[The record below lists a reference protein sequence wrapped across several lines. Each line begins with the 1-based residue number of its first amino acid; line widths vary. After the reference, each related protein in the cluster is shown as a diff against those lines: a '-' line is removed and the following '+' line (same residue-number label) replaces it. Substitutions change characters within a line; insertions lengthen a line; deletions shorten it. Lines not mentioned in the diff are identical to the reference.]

1 MTNVQTET
9 KKNDLIVA
17 MNFLPEFVSKV
28 LPKIKIRRNR
38 KKDSG
43 KIVGNIQ
50 TTSDHAEDSVK
61 SYLNSIAFHSL
72 LNRTEETEVASKLSN
87 AKTKL
92 CSSMITDIKILSI
105 LLESYLAKNL
115 NTDSFGFDETDKP
128 NNKKRMSD
136 YANRRTGNLSET
148 ISDILKKKKI
158 SKKDKDLLNQELL
171 EIEFNREILNKI
183 YVYMKKKKTKSIET
197 NEFHRA
203 KLNYITAK
211 KKLVESNLRL
221 VVSIARRYIN
231 KGLPFLDL
239 IQEGN
244 IGLIRAVEKFE
255 YRRGYKFSTYATWW
269 IRQSITRA
277 LADQARI
284 IRIPVHM
291 TEQINRI
298 FSISRQLVQQLGREP
313 TSEEL
318 AEKSNFDIDKIEKIL
333 RVTKDPIA
341 LDAPVS
347 ENDANQTL
355 LDSVKDDAS
364 PSQYEFFESVELKE
378 IINDSLSKVLNQRE
392 KDVIKKRFGIDE
404 DQVFTLEEI
413 GNMFNVT
420 RERIRQIELKA
431 LKKLKKLR
439 KSPVLNY
446 LE

>member
-1 MTNVQTET
+1 MQNIQRET
-9 KKNDLIVA
+9 VKNNLVVA
-17 MNFLPEFVSKV
+17 MEFLPQFISKV
-28 LPKIKIRRNR
+28 LPKIKFPKKQ
-38 KKDSG
+38 KKDIKKVINLQASA
-43 KIVGNIQ
+43 
-50 TTSDHAEDSVK
+50 DHSEDSVK

-72 LNRTEETEVASKLSN
+72 LNKSEETEVASKLSN
-87 AKTKL
+87 SKEQICATMV
-92 CSSMITDIKILSI
+92 SDSKILS
-105 LLESYLAKNL
+105 LLFKSYLDSRDESDLIDFDAEAK
-115 NTDSFGFDETDKP
+115 K
-128 NNKKRMSD
+128 NNKRKMGD
-136 YANRRTGNLSET
+136 YANRRTGNVSQIIQQIL
-148 ISDILKKKKI
+148 LKKNFT
-158 SKKDKDLLNQELL
+158 KKDKKMLKLDLL
-171 EIEFNREILNKI
+171 EIEFTSDILHKI
-183 YVYMKKKKTKSIET
+183 YIFMKKDKFHSSEIR
-197 NEFHRA
+197 EFHKA
-203 KLNYITAK
+203 KLNYITSK
-211 KKLVESNLRL
+211 NRLVESNLRL

-255 YRRGYKFSTYATWW
+255 HQRGYKFSTYATWW

-298 FSISRQLVQQLGREP
+298 FSISRQLVQKLGREP

-341 LDAPVS
+341 LDAPIS
-347 ENDANQTL
+347 DNDSTQTL
-355 LDSVKDDAS
+355 LDSVKDDTS
-364 PSQYEFFESVELKE
+364 PSQYEYFENNELKQ
-378 IINDSLSKVLNQRE
+378 IINDSLLKVLNERE

-413 GNMFNVT
+413 GTMFNVT

>member
-1 MTNVQTET
+1 MQNIQRET
-9 KKNDLIVA
+9 VKNNLVVA
-17 MNFLPEFVSKV
+17 MEFLPQFISKV
-28 LPKIKIRRNR
+28 LPKIKFPKKQ
-38 KKDSG
+38 KKDS
-43 KIVGNIQ
+43 KKVINLQ
-50 TTSDHAEDSVK
+50 ASADHSEDSVK

-72 LNRTEETEVASKLSN
+72 LNKSEETEVASKLSN
-87 AKTKL
+87 SKEQICTTMV
-92 CSSMITDIKILSI
+92 SDSKILS
-105 LLESYLAKNL
+105 LLFKSYLDSRDESDLIDYDTEAK
-115 NTDSFGFDETDKP
+115 K
-128 NNKKRMSD
+128 NNKRKMGD
-136 YANRRTGNLSET
+136 YANRRTGNVSQIIQQIL
-148 ISDILKKKKI
+148 LKKNFT
-158 SKKDKDLLNQELL
+158 KKDKKMLKLDLL
-171 EIEFNREILNKI
+171 EIEFTSDILHKI
-183 YVYMKKKKTKSIET
+183 YIFMKKDKFDSSEIR
-197 NEFHRA
+197 EFHKA
-203 KLNYITAK
+203 KLNYITSK
-211 KKLVESNLRL
+211 NRLVESNLRL

-255 YRRGYKFSTYATWW
+255 HQRGYKFSTYATWW

-298 FSISRQLVQQLGREP
+298 FSISRQLVQKLGREP

-341 LDAPVS
+341 LDAPIS
-347 ENDANQTL
+347 DNDSTQTL
-355 LDSVKDDAS
+355 LDSVKDDTS
-364 PSQYEFFESVELKE
+364 PSQYEYFENNELKQ
-378 IINDSLSKVLNQRE
+378 IINDSLLKVLNERE

-413 GNMFNVT
+413 GTMFNVT

>member
-1 MTNVQTET
+1 MQNIQRET
-9 KKNDLIVA
+9 VKNNLVVA
-17 MNFLPEFVSKV
+17 MEFLPQFISKV
-28 LPKIKIRRNR
+28 LPKIKFPQKQ
-38 KKDSG
+38 KKDS
-43 KIVGNIQ
+43 KKVINLQ
-50 TTSDHAEDSVK
+50 ASADHSEDSVK

-72 LNRTEETEVASKLSN
+72 LNKSEETEVASKLSN
-87 AKTKL
+87 SKEQICTTMV
-92 CSSMITDIKILSI
+92 SDSKILS
-105 LLESYLAKNL
+105 LLFKSYLHSRDESDLIDFDAEAK
-115 NTDSFGFDETDKP
+115 K
-128 NNKKRMSD
+128 NNKRKMGD
-136 YANRRTGNLSET
+136 YANRRTGNVSQIIQQIL
-148 ISDILKKKKI
+148 LKKNFT
-158 SKKDKDLLNQELL
+158 KKDKKMLKLDLL
-171 EIEFNREILNKI
+171 EIEFTSDILHKI
-183 YVYMKKKKTKSIET
+183 YIFMKKDKFDSSQIR
-197 NEFHRA
+197 EFHKA
-203 KLNYITAK
+203 KLNYITSK
-211 KKLVESNLRL
+211 NRLVESNLRL

-255 YRRGYKFSTYATWW
+255 HERGYKFSTYATWW

-298 FSISRQLVQQLGREP
+298 FSISRQLVQKLGREP

-341 LDAPVS
+341 LDAPIS
-347 ENDANQTL
+347 DNDSTQTL
-355 LDSVKDDAS
+355 LDSVKDDTS
-364 PSQYEFFESVELKE
+364 PSQYEYFENNELKQ
-378 IINDSLSKVLNQRE
+378 IINDSLLKVLNERE

-413 GNMFNVT
+413 GTMFNVT

>member
-1 MTNVQTET
+1 MLN
-9 KKNDLIVA
+9 
-17 MNFLPEFVSKV
+17 
-28 LPKIKIRRNR
+28 
-38 KKDSG
+38 
-43 KIVGNIQ
+43 
-50 TTSDHAEDSVK
+50 K
-61 SYLNSIAFHSL
+61 S
-72 LNRTEETEVASKLSN
+72 EETEVASKLSN
-87 AKTKL
+87 SKEQICTTMV
-92 CSSMITDIKILSI
+92 SDSKILS
-105 LLESYLAKNL
+105 LLFKSYLDSRDESDLIDFDTEAK
-115 NTDSFGFDETDKP
+115 K
-128 NNKKRMSD
+128 NNKRKMGD
-136 YANRRTGNLSET
+136 YANRRTGNVSQIIQQIL
-148 ISDILKKKKI
+148 LKKNFT
-158 SKKDKDLLNQELL
+158 KKDKKMLKLDLL
-171 EIEFNREILNKI
+171 EIEFTSDILHKI
-183 YVYMKKKKTKSIET
+183 YIFMKKDKFDSSEIR
-197 NEFHRA
+197 EFHKA
-203 KLNYITAK
+203 KLNYITSK
-211 KKLVESNLRL
+211 NRLVESNLRL

-255 YRRGYKFSTYATWW
+255 HQRGYKFSTYATWW

-298 FSISRQLVQQLGREP
+298 FSISRQLVQKLGREP

-341 LDAPVS
+341 LDAPIS
-347 ENDANQTL
+347 DNDSTQTL
-355 LDSVKDDAS
+355 LDSVKDDTS
-364 PSQYEFFESVELKE
+364 PSQYEYFENNELKQ
-378 IINDSLSKVLNQRE
+378 IINDSLLKVLNERE

-413 GNMFNVT
+413 GTMFNVT

>member
-1 MTNVQTET
+1 MQEVRQQLDRDTL
-9 KKNDLIVA
+9 LIAVD
-17 MNFLPEFVSKV
+17 FLPKFTLEI
-28 LPKIKIRRNR
+28 LPKIKFHRKLRRQIKLILPEN
-38 KKDSG
+38 S
-43 KIVGNIQ
+43 IE
-50 TTSDHAEDSVK
+50 THSDPVK
-61 SYLNSIAFHSL
+61 SYLNSIALHSL
-72 LNRTEETEVASKLSN
+72 LNKSEETNVASKLNASKNIICDLMISDIQLLSLLSRNSLYANIETDSIDFDYRDEEEDIKKVGKYTNRRASN
-87 AKTKL
+87 ISHMIDGILKKNKITKL
-92 CSSMITDIKILSI
+92 EKRTLREELMQIELS
-105 LLESYLAKNL
+105 
-115 NTDSFGFDETDKP
+115 
-128 NNKKRMSD
+128 
-136 YANRRTGNLSET
+136 
-148 ISDILKKKKI
+148 SDILKKI
-158 SKKDKDLLNQELL
+158 YSFIRDNN
-171 EIEFNREILNKI
+171 FNGVLIND
-183 YVYMKKKKTKSIET
+183 
-197 NEFHRA
+197 FHKA
-203 KLNYITAK
+203 KFNYLTSK

-255 YRRGYKFSTYATWW
+255 HERGYKFSTYATWW
-269 IRQSITRA
+269 IRQAITRA

-298 FSISRQLVQQLGREP
+298 FSVSRILVQKLGREP

-318 AEKSNFDIDKIEKIL
+318 SKESNFDLEKVEKIL

-341 LDAPVS
+341 LDAPLNEDDGS
-347 ENDANQTL
+347 QTL
-355 LDSVKDDAS
+355 LDSISDS
-364 PSQYEFFESVELKE
+364 NPSQYDYFESNELKT
-378 IINDSLSKVLNQRE
+378 IINNSLLKVLNERE

-413 GNMFNVT
+413 GNIFNVT